1 MISKN
6 ALRPLWAEINLDHLA
21 HNMSEVKRSLKKET
35 LTCAVIKADGY
46 GHGAVEIAET
56 LHESGADR
64 FAVATLTEAVELRQ
78 SGITLPI
85 MVLGYTPDT
94 QWQTILQ
101 YDIIQTIYTYEQ
113 GKFFNEK
120 ALESGKKMT
129 VHIKVD
135 TGMSRLGFQTNE
147 QDQKKIKDILEME
160 GLNTEGIFTHF
171 AIADDENK
179 DFTYAQFE
187 KFQSLVKKLEDAGY
201 QIPIKHV
208 SNSAAIIDL
217 PEMNLNMVRAGLILY
232 GLYPSKAVDHQNI
245 KLKKVMEL
253 KTEISLVKDLEKG
266 RGVSYGLIYKTTE
279 TRRIATLPVG
289 YADGFT
295 RLLTEK
301 AQVTLH
307 GRAFPVVGRI
317 CMDQTMVDITGEEA
331 SIGDTITIISS
342 HDDDPNTV
350 DDFAEL
356 LGTINYEVICMISRR
371 VPRVYLKKGEV
382 VAITDHLLTRH
393 S

>member
-1 MISKN
+1 MINKN
-6 ALRPLWAEINLDHLA
+6 ELRPLWAEINLDNLS
-21 HNMSEVKRSLKKET
+21 HNMREVKRSIKKDT
-35 LTCAVIKADGY
+35 IACAVIKADGY

-56 LHESGADR
+56 LDKSGADR

-78 SGITLPI
+78 SGIALPI
-85 MVLGYTPDT
+85 MVLGYTPDF
-94 QWQTILQ
+94 QFETILR

-113 GKFFNEK
+113 GRFFSEK
-120 ALESGKKMT
+120 ALEAGKKMT

-135 TGMSRLGFQTNE
+135 TGMSRLGFQTHE
-147 QDQKKIKDILEME
+147 QDQEKMKNILAME
-160 GLNTEGIFTHF
+160 GLMIEGIFTHF

-179 DFTYAQFE
+179 DFTYSQFE
-187 KFQSLVKKLEDAGY
+187 KFQTLVKKLEEGGY

-217 PEMNLNMVRAGLILY
+217 PEMNLNMVRAGLMLY
-232 GLYPSKAVDHQNI
+232 GLYPSEAVDHQNI

-253 KTEISLVKDLEKG
+253 KTGISLVKDLEKG
-266 RGVSYGLIYKTTE
+266 RGVSYGLIYETTE

-301 AQVTLH
+301 AKVTLR
-307 GRAFPVVGRI
+307 GRAYPIVGRI
-317 CMDQTMVDITGEEA
+317 CMDQSMVDITGEEA
-331 SIGDTITIISS
+331 SIGDTVTIISS
-342 HDDDPNTV
+342 NDNDPNTV

-356 LGTINYEVICMISRR
+356 LGTINYEIVCMISRR

-382 VAITDHLLTRH
+382 TSITDHLLTRH